1 MLKQYQSLQQKQKL
15 SPQQIQV
22 IRMLELPVI
31 ELEERV
37 KQELQDNPTLEVGP
51 DDSSANDIDNF
62 DESNSDNFTSSEELS
77 LGDYRS
83 EDDIPDYKLRSTN
96 YEQQVRQPETTY
108 TGSSSL
114 IESLDEQI
122 SLRDLSEIQKEIA
135 HYIIG
140 NIDSNGYL
148 SRSIK
153 AIQDDIFINTGQDI
167 PLYVFEEALSQV
179 QELDPAGV
187 GAESLQQCLSLQLE
201 RKKAT
206 PATNLA
212 FLLVNEAF
220 DDIGKRRYDAMMQQF
235 DISEQELKD
244 ALHEITILNPKPG
257 SLLDDP
263 LESKKEQIIPDFIVE
278 VEDGVIHLSLNNSN
292 LPPLRISRSYQEMLE
307 DYSNTVNQNASQK
320 QAVMYMKQ
328 KIDAAQSFISA
339 INTRNQTLQLT
350 MQAIIDRQREFFLT
364 GDERKLQP
372 MILKDIATPTGFDI
386 STISRVS
393 NSKFVQTDYGI
404 FPLKFFFTD
413 GTQTSDGETITTRE
427 VKQLLAQIIE
437 KEDKRKPL
445 SDDKLCEQLTEK
457 GYNIARRTVAKYR
470 EQLNIPVARLRKEL

>member
-37 KQELQDNPTLEVGP
+37 KQELQDNPTLEEGH
-51 DDSSANDIDNF
+51 DDNSTNDIDIF
-62 DESNSDNFTSSEELS
+62 DESNSDSFTSSEEIS
-77 LGDYRS
+77 LGDYRT

-96 YEQQVRQPETTY
+96 LEQQERQPESTY
-108 TGSSSL
+108 TGSYSL
-114 IESLDEQI
+114 IESLQDQI
-122 SLRDLSEIQKEIA
+122 ALRELTEAQQQVA
-135 HYIIG
+135 HFIIG

-148 SRSIK
+148 SRPIK
-153 AIQDDIFINTGQDI
+153 AIQDDILINTGQDI
-167 PLYVFEEALSQV
+167 PFHVFEEALSQI
-179 QELDPAGV
+179 QELDPPGV
-187 GAESLQQCLSLQLE
+187 GAETLQQCLSLQLE
-201 RKKAT
+201 RKRAT

-212 FLLVNEAF
+212 YILVNEAF
-220 DDIGKRRYDAMMQQF
+220 DDIGKRRYDTIIQQF

-244 ALHEITILNPKPG
+244 ALQVITILNPKPG

-263 LESKKEQIIPDFIVE
+263 LESKKEQIIPDFVVE
-278 VEDGVIHLSLNNSN
+278 VEDDNIRLSLNNSN
-292 LPPLRISRSYQEMLE
+292 LPPLRITRSYQDMLE
-307 DYSNTVNQNASQK
+307 DYNNTVHHNASQK
-320 QAVMYMKQ
+320 QAVMYIKQ

-339 INTRNQTLQLT
+339 VNTRNLTLQLT
-350 MQAIIDRQREFFLT
+350 MQAIIDKQREFFLT

-413 GTQTSDGETITTRE
+413 GTLTSDGETITTRE
-427 VKQLLAQIIE
+427 VKQLLAYIIDN
-437 KEDKRKPL
+437 EDKKKPL
-445 SDDKLCEQLTEK
+445 SDDKLCEHLIEK